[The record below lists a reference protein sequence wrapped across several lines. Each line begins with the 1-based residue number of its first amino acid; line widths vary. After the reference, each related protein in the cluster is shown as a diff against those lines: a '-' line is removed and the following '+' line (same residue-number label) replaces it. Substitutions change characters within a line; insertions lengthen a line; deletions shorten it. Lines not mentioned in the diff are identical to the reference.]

1 MINDL
6 ILRVTYDGVITDL
19 DVDGDVPL
27 RLDISQVDNQDIGE
41 VYGVSSQNFNL
52 PGTNKN
58 NKFFNHGYLES
69 AIDVPG
75 LYDTIECDVLRN
87 GETLLQG
94 NLQLNEVVTNS
105 SGFITYDV
113 TVSNK
118 VVEFNEALKD
128 KFFADAN
135 FDDLNH
141 ILNADNLLASWEPR
155 STSTFKNGSIF
166 YPLADYGFDNRLTF
180 PTFPRLSADGS
191 ETTGSSANP
200 SSSLSLGQF
209 LPAIGVR
216 QVFDKIFDQAGYS
229 YSSSLISST
238 DFDELF
244 ILFKNQDELGVV
256 SNLSTDTAN
265 LYSGSIPPMTII
277 PSVAA
282 GDYTFSELLSATA
295 SVYDPGGNLDLVTG
309 YYEAPKDGNYTFEGS
324 VDFTN
329 GSTSTTIGTVF
340 TTAVS
345 IDYIDP
351 TKTPDGVFT
360 FGNTVNENN
369 STNGDN
375 FNITGSTSIFLSQ
388 GDKAKLEFF
397 VANGPGIT
405 TATDP
410 MDILTTSYFKVIA
423 APLSYENLPVSMS
436 LQIDSDVK
444 TIDLFKG
451 LLTQFNLVAYPLQDQ
466 AKVIALETFD
476 HWMRSGEVKDWTEK
490 YNSAKRISI
499 KNPVSEEP
507 RELRFSN
514 AQDEDRISRI
524 AKDQTPNFQYGTLRS
539 LSNSNLTLGEK
550 KVESLF
556 SPTPLA
562 PVVTSELDDEGA
574 VTLEFNNQG
583 ANSFI
588 VPHLYKFKNNAQES
602 FKFKP
607 KIGYRTYYQPG
618 ETNVS
623 DLQASQTQYVL
634 SGSSFTSFDEYSTL
648 SNYEHY
654 PVTGS
659 TKDLLF
665 NSAYKKFSTI
675 SGNPNPALYPTS
687 GSSNFN
693 NYWKNYI
700 DSIYWQ
706 DGRKVTM
713 DLFFNEYEYQDIKLN
728 DQIIINDNNYR
739 INKIKGFN
747 LTRRDIVTVELLK
760 LYPVYSPVIASS
772 DPVVTCPTVQ
782 TYAAKNIT
790 SSSMTL
796 SGSVLS
802 IGSGISEKGFVVST
816 TDTTPTIEEGGTKYL
831 VAGTSA
837 GEYDYQLNGLN
848 SDTTYYYQAYVSSSE
863 EACGGTIYNGDSRG
877 DTTLT
882 ASAGCPAVTTVSGSV
897 QGPYAAT
904 LFASTTATGSGI
916 IERGFVISATDSS
929 PEIGETGVNK
939 KVNATGGT
947 ANPIES
953 WSSIITGSV
962 ETWLSCS
969 TAYNFRA
976 YVSSSEC
983 LEYGSTLNF
992 TTDDC
997 PSTPTG
1003 SCLPFSASTPT
1014 NFNGACSETISQVLY
1029 TNYSGSWPPTQTYI
1043 DAGNEIKVFTSA
1055 GCAVASPNTYY
1066 AFDSGSRTGTDVN
1079 SFLRVNDVVGDAPG
1093 DVVLISDCT
1102 GP

>member
-6 ILRVTYDGVITDL
+6 ILRVTYNGVITDL

-52 PGTNKN
+52 PGTSTN

-75 LYDTIECDVLRN
+75 LYDTIDCTVIRN
-87 GETLLQG
+87 GETLLEG

-128 KFFADAN
+128 KFFYQAN
-135 FDDLNH
+135 FSDLDH
-141 ILNADNLLASWEPR
+141 TLNTDNVFASWLPR
-155 STSTFKNGSIF
+155 ASASFENGAIF
-166 YPLADYGFDNRLTF
+166 YPLADYGFDDRLSF
-180 PTFPRLSADGS
+180 PTFPRLSADPGI
-191 ETTGSSANP
+191 TGSSATADFP
-200 SSSLSLGQF
+200 LSLGQF

-216 QVFDKIFDQAGYS
+216 EVFDKIFDQAGYS

-238 DFDELF
+238 DFDDLF
-244 ILFKNQDELGVV
+244 ILFKNQDALGVV
-256 SNLSTDTAN
+256 TNQSTDLAN
-265 LYSGSIPPMTII
+265 LYSGSIAGPLLSI
-277 PSVAA
+277 PSIPA
-282 GDYTFSELLSATA
+282 GAYEQKFQMAFTS
-295 SVYDPGGNLDLVTG
+295 SVYDPGSNFSTATG
-309 YYEAPKDGNYTFEGS
+309 FYTAPKDGNYSFEFN
-324 VDFTN
+324 VNLTN
-329 GSTSTTIGTVF
+329 GAKNTTVDTNYTVELLVDYINPVLSNDSIAVSTIG
-340 TTAVS
+340 
-345 IDYIDP
+345 
-351 TKTPDGVFT
+351 
-360 FGNTVNENN
+360 ENV
-369 STNGDN
+369 STNGDT
-375 FNITGSTSIFLSQ
+375 FNLTGVAPIFLSA
-388 GDKAKLEFF
+388 GDKVTGQLD
-397 VANGPGIT
+397 VSQQGSSI
-405 TATDP
+405 ATDP
-410 MDILTTSYFKVIA
+410 SDVFVSSTMACIA

-436 LQIDSDVK
+436 LQIDNDVK

-466 AKVIALETFD
+466 PKVIALETFD

-514 AQDEDRISRI
+514 TQDEDRISRI
-524 AKDQTPNFQYGTLRS
+524 AKDQTPNFQYGTQRT
-539 LSNSNLTLGEK
+539 LSNSNLTSGEK

-556 SPTPLA
+556 SPSPLA
-562 PVVTSELDDEGA
+562 PPVSNLLDDNGA
-574 VTLEFNNQG
+574 VTLSFNSSAG
-583 ANSFI
+583 TSFI
-588 VPHLYKFKNNAQES
+588 IPHFYKFKNNTQES

-607 KIGYRTYYQPG
+607 KIGYRTYWEAG
-618 ETNVS
+618 NNRES
-623 DLQASQTQYVL
+623 DLVASATQYIL
-634 SGSSFTSFDEYSTL
+634 SGSTSQTTFIDYSTL
-648 SNYEHY
+648 SSYESY
-654 PVTGS
+654 PVQS
-659 TKDLLF
+659 NTKDLLF
-665 NSAYKKFSTI
+665 NSNYEKIGQNATTKPF
-675 SGNPNPALYPTS
+675 LYPTNGKS
-687 GSSNFN
+687 AFET
-693 NYWKNYI
+693 YWKNYI
-700 DSIYWQ
+700 DSIYWE

-772 DPVVTCPTVQ
+772 DPVVTCPTVE

-863 EACGGTIYNGDSRG
+863 EACEGTIYNGDSRG

-897 QGPYAAT
+897 QGPFEIT

-916 IERGFVISATDSS
+916 VERGFVVSATDSS
-929 PEIGETGVNK
+929 PEIGSPGVNK
-939 KVNATGGT
+939 RVQATGGS
-947 ANPIES
+947 ANPLES
-953 WSSIITGSV
+953 WSRVITGSV
-962 ETWLSCS
+962 DTWLTCS
-969 TAYNFRA
+969 TFYNYRA

-983 LEYGSTLNF
+983 LEYGSTLNL

-997 PSTPTG
+997 PTTPTS

-1014 NFNGACSETISQVLY
+1014 IFNGACSETITQTLY
-1029 TNYSGSWPPTQTYI
+1029 TDYSGSWPPTQAYL
-1043 DAGNEIKVFTSA
+1043 DGGGVFTVYTSA

-1066 AFDSGSRTGTDVN
+1066 AFDSSSASGTDVN
-1079 SFLRVNDVVGDAPG
+1079 SFLRVSDSVGDYPG

>member
-6 ILRVTYDGVITDL
+6 ILRVTYDGVVTDL

-539 LSNSNLTLGEK
+539 LSNSNLTSGEK

-772 DPVVTCPTVQ
+772 DPVITCPTVE

-796 SGSVLS
+796 SGSLLTV
-802 IGSGISEKGFVVST
+802 GSGVLEKGFVVST

-831 VAGTSA
+831 VAGTTA
-837 GEYDYQLNGLN
+837 GEYDYSLTGLN
-848 SDTTYYYQAYVSSSE
+848 PGTNYYYQAYASSSE
-863 EACGGTIYNGDSRG
+863 EACDVQYGGSVTA
-877 DTTLT
+877 TTLT
-882 ASAGCPAVTTVSGSV
+882 SSTCPTVEALPASSITSESFFASGSAFS
-897 QGPYAAT
+897 GSSSLLGKGFIY
-904 LFASTTATGSGI
+904 STTDTNPT
-916 IERGFVISATDSS
+916 VDSFD
-929 PEIGETGVNK
+929 T
-939 KVNATGGT
+939 KVDQGT
-947 ANPIES
+947 AN
-953 WSSIITGSV
+953 GQM
-962 ETWLSCS
+962 S
-969 TAYNFRA
+969 TTFLGLTCNTTYYFRA
-976 YVSSSEC
+976 YASASNCIEYTTTEAVQTSACPVTSSC
-983 LEYGSTLNF
+983 T
-992 TTDDC
+992 
-997 PSTPTG
+997 
-1003 SCLPFSASTPT
+1003 PFSASGPT
-1014 NFNGACSETISQVLY
+1014 NFGGACSETIDQVLY
-1029 TNYSGSWPPTQTYI
+1029 TDYSGSWPPTQAYLDGGGTMTVY
-1043 DAGNEIKVFTSA
+1043 TSA
-1055 GCAVASPNTYY
+1055 GCSVASPNTYY
-1066 AFDSGSRTGTDVN
+1066 AFDSSSASGTDVN
-1079 SFLRVNDVVGDAPG
+1079 VFLRVDDAVGTNPG
-1093 DVVLISDCT
+1093 DVILISNCT